1 MRLRRGLAGQD
12 GVLPYLPR
20 GVQASSP
27 RAGDARRTAKRGTG
41 AAFFSNDTRYPGR
54 FSDGSLGQAHVKTLS
69 AMGFEEDAARQCLS
83 VAFNDVELA
92 AQYCMEGIPANV
104 ARRA

>member
-1 MRLRRGLAGQD
+1 M
-12 GVLPYLPR
+12 
-20 GVQASSP
+20 
-27 RAGDARRTAKRGTG
+27 
-41 AAFFSNDTRYPGR
+41 
-54 FSDGSLGQAHVKTLS
+54 KTLS

-92 AQYCMEGIPANV
+92 AQYCMEGIPASV